1 MMEFLDWRHVFKLD
15 PAKEISDEALERV
28 CESGTDGLI
37 VGGTDNVTLDNVL
50 ALLMRIRRFS
60 VPVVLEV
67 SDAEAITPGFDG
79 FLIPTVLNTD
89 DASWIKGHQFEAIR
103 EYGDLMDFSE
113 ILSEGYVILNPDCK
127 AAGLTGAKAPL
138 ETEDVIAYARL
149 AEHFFRL
156 PVLYLEYSG
165 TYGDPETVSRT
176 ARVLNE
182 TRLVYGGGIRGT
194 EQAAEMARFAD
205 TIVVGNIIYE
215 DLKAAMK
222 TVRAVKETEKTI

>member
-1 MMEFLDWRHVFKLD
+1 MEFLEWRHVFKLD

-37 VGGTDNVTLDNVL
+37 VGGTDNVTLDNLL
-50 ALLMRIRRFS
+50 ALLMRIRRYS

-67 SDAEAITPGFDG
+67 SDVEAITPGFDG

-89 DASWIKGHQFEAIR
+89 DASWIKGHQFAAIR

-113 ILSEGYVILNPDCK
+113 ILAEGYVILNPDCK
-127 AAGLTGAKAPL
+127 AARLTGANAPL

-176 ARVLNE
+176 AQVLKD
-182 TRLVYGGGIRGT
+182 TRLVYGGGIRGA
-194 EQAAEMARFAD
+194 EQAAEMARYAD
-205 TIVVGNIIYE
+205 TVVVGNIVYE
-215 DLKAAMK
+215 DLKAALK
-222 TVRAVKETEKTI
+222 TVRAVKEMKKTN